1 MPDPRV
7 AVIQFRPRKAE
18 YAENLRRIGAVFTQ
32 AAGLDAPPD
41 IVVFPEAAT
50 SGYFLEGGVREV
62 AVPAGTLLRDL
73 QLQHAESGCPRMDV
87 VIGFFESFKN
97 HIYNS
102 ALYASLEGDEAEILH
117 VHRKVF
123 LPTYGVFD

>member
-32 AAGLDAPPD
+32 VAGLGKPPD

-62 AVPAGTLLRDL
+62 AVPAGTPADQDRGEPDL
-73 QLQHAESGCPRMDV
+73 SPRPHQGSPTRRSKHGARSQGV
-87 VIGFFESFKN
+87 SRWPSPGTTTARSV
-97 HIYNS
+97 
-102 ALYASLEGDEAEILH
+102 
-117 VHRKVF
+117 
-123 LPTYGVFD
+123 LPSMRP

>member
-32 AAGLDAPPD
+32 VAGLDEPPD

-62 AVPAGTLLRDL
+62 AVPVHPRGPSAGIPDNACET
-73 QLQHAESGCPRMDV
+73 P
-87 VIGFFESFKN
+87 
-97 HIYNS
+97 
-102 ALYASLEGDEAEILH
+102 
-117 VHRKVF
+117 
-123 LPTYGVFD
+123 